1 MQLYRESRG
10 TRAVMVIEC
19 DREVPQESIE
29 WLEHLEGI
37 LKVTYLSML
46 EA

>member
-1 MQLYRESRG
+1 MDEFDQ
-10 TRAVMVIEC
+10 
-19 DREVPQESIE
+19 DE

>member
-1 MQLYRESRG
+1 
-10 TRAVMVIEC
+10 MVIEC

>member
-1 MQLYRESRG
+1 
-10 TRAVMVIEC
+10 MVIEC
-19 DREVPQESIE
+19 DREVPEEAIE

>member
-1 MQLYRESRG
+1 MHGRWAHMDEFDQ
-10 TRAVMVIEC
+10 
-19 DREVPQESIE
+19 DE